1 MVFPIEL
8 LLEVETPMNQFVL
21 IVRLTALLQL
31 NWDGRVI
38 VIEEDVLLMFLDR
51 IFRFA
56 FIKLS
61 ERLLF
66 CNKYILEI
74 VDDKEFAII
83 ERLEVV
89 RIYFTPPDDQSYV
102 AIDSQKLPAIGGFI
116 IFPSVTFKIGEDEEG
131 IVTFALNAKETVVLL
146 IWVDAT
152 ETPLI
157 K

>member
-1 MVFPIEL
+1 
-8 LLEVETPMNQFVL
+8 
-21 IVRLTALLQL
+21 
-31 NWDGRVI
+31 
-38 VIEEDVLLMFLDR
+38 MFLDR

-146 IWVDAT
+146 I
-152 ETPLI
+152 
-157 K
+157 